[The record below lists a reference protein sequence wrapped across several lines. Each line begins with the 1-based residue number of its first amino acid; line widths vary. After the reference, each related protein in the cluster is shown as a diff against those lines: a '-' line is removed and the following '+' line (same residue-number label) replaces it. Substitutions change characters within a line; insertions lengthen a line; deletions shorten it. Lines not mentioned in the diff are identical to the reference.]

1 MEDLVRENDDGS
13 DGSGYGSIDWEA
25 NTLLQSLP
33 KHITIRWRSVCE
45 ESEIL

>member
-25 NTLLQSLP
+25 MNLVTQSEQAKNSNIKLGRHL
-33 KHITIRWRSVCE
+33 K
-45 ESEIL
+45 